1 MIFCSITDVFQSDED
16 MSETE
21 VVPSRPLT
29 KRQRAKLNEGGSE
42 DYLELPMGKPMNGI
56 SSQFY

>member
-1 MIFCSITDVFQSDED
+1 